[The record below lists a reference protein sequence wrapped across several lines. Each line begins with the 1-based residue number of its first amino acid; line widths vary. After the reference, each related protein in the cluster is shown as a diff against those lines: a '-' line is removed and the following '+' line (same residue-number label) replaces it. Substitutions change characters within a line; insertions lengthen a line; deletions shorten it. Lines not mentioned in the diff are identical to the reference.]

1 MKISAKDQDE
11 FPHQFVDSLI
21 EMKHENL
28 IQFFEFFNQN
38 IDESEYV
45 CIVFEFCEVKT
56 EPKLN
61 R

>member
-21 EMKHENL
+21 ETKHENL

-38 IDESEYV
+38 IDESEYI
-45 CIVFEFCEVKT
+45 CIVFEFCEVNLKF
-56 EPKLN
+56 N
-61 R
+61 